1 MGFEA
6 KIVFGVKQVSNIQ
19 IPDSTLSVG
28 PKNQIYIVSS
38 KVRKVKRKNVIGIF
52 GSKNYFLGSLESSN
66 WSKICCNQ

>member
-28 PKNQIYIVSS
+28 PKNQIYFVSS
-38 KVRKVKRKNVIGIF
+38 KGQEV
-52 GSKNYFLGSLESSN
+52 
-66 WSKICCNQ
+66 